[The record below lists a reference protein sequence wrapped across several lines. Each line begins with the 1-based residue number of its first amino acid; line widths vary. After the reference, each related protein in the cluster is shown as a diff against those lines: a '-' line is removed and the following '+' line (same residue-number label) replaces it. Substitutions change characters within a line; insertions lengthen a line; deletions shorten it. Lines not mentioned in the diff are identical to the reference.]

1 MSKRGVSKKVKG
13 SKNRAK
19 AVSKLGKLH
28 AIVANI
34 RKNAI
39 HKLTHQF
46 AKNHGLVKIEDLSI
60 KAFLKN
66 HQLAGAADCG
76 M

>member
-39 HKLTHQF
+39 HKLTHHL
-46 AKNHGLVKIEDLSI
+46 AKNHGIVKIEELSI

-66 HQLAGAADCG
+66 HKLAGAADCG